1 MQSLDLA
8 YGYLCTGANLLHL
21 SGWNGAH
28 LSSEATALSPRIS
41 PNARRPPPGAL
52 AARC

>member
-21 SGWNGAH
+21 SGWNGSSQQRGDGP
-28 LSSEATALSPRIS
+28 LSSHLAF
-41 PNARRPPPGAL
+41 ARRPPPGAL